1 MPLGGHAIRHTSQ
14 LASLPDRR
22 MIGGV
27 EIETPARPS
36 LRQRH
41 ADRTRAAIIG
51 AALELF
57 DERGFA
63 AATVDDI
70 AARADVAP
78 RTFFRYFPTKEAVL
92 YHDADQIVASIR
104 DLLLARPLDEPPH
117 RSLLIVCLELGDELA
132 ADTDRIQLLQRLS
145 RDDPALIDYQ
155 RLVLLQQFEHVVV
168 ETLAARRHLDSN
180 AIELRATTAALLS
193 SLAIAFRSWIN
204 SGAQGSIRP
213 SVRQALAAC
222 RNAFNDDA

>member
-1 MPLGGHAIRHTSQ
+1 MDL
-14 LASLPDRR
+14 
-22 MIGGV
+22 
-27 EIETPARPS
+27 ETPPPS

-41 ADRTRAAIIG
+41 IDRTRASIIT

-70 AARADVAP
+70 AARADIAP

-92 YHDADQIVASIR
+92 YHDTDQIVARIR
-104 DLLLARPLDEPPH
+104 DLLLARPVDEPPH

-132 ADTDRIQLLQRLS
+132 ADTARMQLLQRLS
-145 RDDPALIDYQ
+145 HDDPALIDYQ
-155 RLVLLQQFEHVVV
+155 RLVLLQQFEHVVI
-168 ETLAARRHLDSN
+168 ETLAARQHLDSDH
-180 AIELRATTAALLS
+180 IELRATTAALLS

-204 SGAQGSIRP
+204 NGAHGSIRP
-213 SVRQALAAC
+213 SVNQALNAC
-222 RNAFNDDA
+222 RQAFNDDA

>member
-1 MPLGGHAIRHTSQ
+1 MIR
-14 LASLPDRR
+14 D
-22 MIGGV
+22 M
-27 EIETPARPS
+27 EIETASRPS

-57 DERGFA
+57 DECGFA

-70 AARADVAP
+70 AARADIAP

-92 YHDADQIVASIR
+92 YHDTDQIVASIR
-104 DLLLARPLDEPPH
+104 DLLLARPPDEPPH
-117 RSLLIVCLELGDELA
+117 RSLVIVCLELGDELA
-132 ADTDRIQLLQRLS
+132 ADTARMQLLQRLS

-168 ETLAARRHLDSN
+168 ESLAARRHLDTDDL
-180 AIELRATTAALLS
+180 ELRATTAALLS
-193 SLAIAFRSWIN
+193 SLAVAFRSWIN
-204 SGAQGSIRP
+204 TGAHGSIRP
-213 SVRQALAAC
+213 HVHRALAAC
-222 RNAFNDDA
+222 RHAFNDDT

>member
-1 MPLGGHAIRHTSQ
+1 MESET
-14 LASLPDRR
+14 AS
-22 MIGGV
+22 
-27 EIETPARPS
+27 RPS

-70 AARADVAP
+70 AARADIAP

-92 YHDADQIVASIR
+92 YHDTDQIVASIR
-104 DLLLARPLDEPPH
+104 DLLLARPPDEPPH
-117 RSLLIVCLELGDELA
+117 RSLVIVCLELGDELA
-132 ADTDRIQLLQRLS
+132 ADTARMQLLQRLS

-168 ETLAARRHLDSN
+168 ETLAARRQLDTDDL
-180 AIELRATTAALLS
+180 ELRATTAALLS
-193 SLAIAFRSWIN
+193 SLAVAFRSWIN
-204 SGAQGSIRP
+204 TGAHGSIRP
-213 SVRQALAAC
+213 HVHRALAAC
-222 RNAFNDDA
+222 RHAFNDDT

>member
-1 MPLGGHAIRHTSQ
+1 M
-14 LASLPDRR
+14 
-22 MIGGV
+22 
-27 EIETPARPS
+27 EIETASRPS

-63 AATVDDI
+63 AATVDEI
-70 AARADVAP
+70 AARADIAP
-78 RTFFRYFPTKEAVL
+78 RTFFRYFPTKEAVI
-92 YHDADQIVASIR
+92 YHDTDQIVASIR

-132 ADTDRIQLLQRLS
+132 ADTARMQLLQRLS
-145 RDDPALIDYQ
+145 YDDPALIDYQ

-168 ETLAARRHLDSN
+168 ESLAARRHLDTDDL
-180 AIELRATTAALLS
+180 ELRATTAALLS
-193 SLAIAFRSWIN
+193 SLAVAFRSWIN
-204 SGAQGSIRP
+204 SGAHGSIRP
-213 SVRQALAAC
+213 HVHRVLAAC
-222 RNAFNDDA
+222 RHAFNDDT

>member
-1 MPLGGHAIRHTSQ
+1 MQSVTSASWQLCHA
-14 LASLPDRR
+14 AYDRS
-22 MIGGV
+22 V
-27 EIETPARPS
+27 ETQSAPS

-41 ADRTRAAIIG
+41 ADRTRASIIT

-78 RTFFRYFPTKEAVL
+78 RTFFRYFRTKEAVL
-92 YHDADQIVASIR
+92 YHDTDQIVCRVR
-104 DLLLARPLDEPPH
+104 DLLLARPVDEPPH
-117 RSLLIVCLELGDELA
+117 RSLIVVCLELGDELA
-132 ADTDRIQLLQRLS
+132 ADTARIRLLQRLS
-145 RDDPALIDYQ
+145 RDDPSVLDYQ

-168 ETLAARRHLDSN
+168 EALAARRHLDSTD
-180 AIELRATTAALLS
+180 IELRATTAALLS

-204 SGAQGSIRP
+204 RGAHGSIRP
-213 SVRQALAAC
+213 FVNRALAAC
-222 RNAFNDDA
+222 RHAFNDDA

>member
-1 MPLGGHAIRHTSQ
+1 MQPGRPVSWHSCRVAYDRSMS
-14 LASLPDRR
+14 LA
-22 MIGGV
+22 
-27 EIETPARPS
+27 TPSTPSTPS

-41 ADRTRAAIIG
+41 ADRTRASIIA

-63 AATVDDI
+63 AATVDHI
-70 AARADVAP
+70 AARADIAP

-92 YHDADQIVASIR
+92 YHDTDQIISSIR
-104 DLLLARPLDEPPH
+104 DLLLARPVDEPPH
-117 RSLLIVCLELGDELA
+117 RSLLNVCLELGDELA
-132 ADTDRIQLLQRLS
+132 ADTARMELLQRLS

-168 ETLAARRHLDSN
+168 ETLAARQHLDSSD
-180 AIELRATTAALLS
+180 IELRATTAALLS

-213 SVRQALAAC
+213 SVSRALKAC
-222 RNAFNDDA
+222 RHAFNDDT

>member
-1 MPLGGHAIRHTSQ
+1 MNLG
-14 LASLPDRR
+14 
-22 MIGGV
+22 
-27 EIETPARPS
+27 TPSPPS

-41 ADRTRAAIIG
+41 ADRTRAAIIA

-70 AARADVAP
+70 AARADIAP

-92 YHDADQIVASIR
+92 YHDTDQIVSSIR
-104 DLLLARPLDEPPH
+104 DLLLARPVDEPPH
-117 RSLLIVCLELGDELA
+117 RSLLLVCLELGDELA
-132 ADTDRIQLLQRLS
+132 ADATRMQLLQRLS

-168 ETLAARRHLDSN
+168 ETLAARRHLDSDD
-180 AIELRATTAALLS
+180 IEVRATTAALLS
-193 SLAIAFRSWIN
+193 SLAIAFRSWIS

-213 SVRQALAAC
+213 FVHQALNAC
-222 RNAFNDDA
+222 RHAFNDDH